1 MIDETVA
8 QISEMQTHS
17 SSAVAVNAA
26 RALSE
31 LLEREYMSVEE
42 FERDLEQNA
51 GILRR
56 ANTSHA
62 SLHNVMREIE
72 RSVVDKANSVD
83 AAKILTKETIEQVV
97 EDIETGKR
105 EAASRAA
112 ELFGPDETFLT
123 HDFSSTV
130 LEAVET
136 AAQGGSHITAYV
148 TEARPRFI
156 GRRTARMLAAMDRVE
171 THLCVDSAAGHYL
184 SKCDRVLVGMDCIV
198 NETLHN
204 RVGTFQI
211 TTAANELG
219 VPVVVVG
226 SGVKIIDDGFVFEN
240 QYRSGSEVMLEPIE
254 EIILENPAYDATPL
268 ELVDYVVTDNGIRE
282 Y

>member
-17 SSAVAVNAA
+17 SSAIAVNAA

-31 LLEREYMSVEE
+31 LLDREYVSVEE

-62 SLHNVMREIE
+62 SLHNVMREVE
-72 RSVVDKANSVD
+72 RSVVGKSDSVD
-83 AAKILTKETIEQVV
+83 EAKTLTKATIERVIDDV
-97 EDIETGKR
+97 ETGKR
-105 EAASRAA
+105 EAAAHAA

-130 LEAVET
+130 LEAVEG
-136 AAQGGSHITAYV
+136 AAQSGSHITAYV

-184 SKCDRVLVGMDCIV
+184 SECDRVLVGMDCIV
-198 NETLHN
+198 NETLYN

-219 VPVVVVG
+219 VPVIVVG
-226 SGVKIIDDGFVFEN
+226 SGVKIIDNGFVFEN

-254 EIILENPAYDATPL
+254 DVILENPAYDATPL
-268 ELVDYVVTDNGIRE
+268 ELVDYVVTDNGIKE